1 MPDYLLLLQET
12 PADFAHVT
20 PEEMQRIV
28 EAYGAWSDRLAAD
41 GRLVQGTKLRDE
53 GGRLLARRGE
63 EISVT
68 DGPYAEARE
77 VIGGLF
83 VIRADDYGH
92 AVRLAGDCPHL
103 AYGRVLVR
111 EIDPLDGGAE

>member
-1 MPDYLLLLQET
+1 MPDYLLLLQED
-12 PADFAHVT
+12 PAHFAHVT

-28 EAYGAWSDRLAAD
+28 EAYSAWSDRLAAE
-41 GRLVQGTKLRDE
+41 GQLVQGTKLRDE
-53 GGRLLARRGE
+53 GGRLLARRGHAL
-63 EISVT
+63 SVT

-77 VIGGLF
+77 VVGGLF
-83 VIRADDYGH
+83 VIRADGYDH

-111 EIDPLDGGAE
+111 EIDPLGGEE